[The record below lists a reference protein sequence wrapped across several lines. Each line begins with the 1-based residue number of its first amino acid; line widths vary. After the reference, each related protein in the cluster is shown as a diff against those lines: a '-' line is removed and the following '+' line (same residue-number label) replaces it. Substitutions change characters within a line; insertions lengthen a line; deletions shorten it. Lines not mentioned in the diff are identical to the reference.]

1 MRSVIG
7 VGALAVA
14 GVLLVPAHA
23 TAQTSSRSDSV
34 VVYTLEP
41 ITVEGRVDDLTG
53 LATSSSVGFVGSR
66 DLRIRPLAR
75 VGELLEVVPG
85 MILTQHSGSGKSNQM
100 FVRGFNLDHG
110 TDFSTRVEGMPV
122 NLVSHAHG
130 QGYTDLNF
138 VIPELIE
145 NIEYSLGTHHAHI
158 GDFGSAGGAE
168 MRLRRTFDT
177 PLFATTAGAYGQR
190 RVVAAGSVGS
200 TDTGS
205 LLFGVEAQ
213 RYDGPWDV
221 PEAVRKWSG
230 MVRYS
235 KSAGVNTWSVLAM
248 AYDNSWN
255 ASDQIPTRAVQSGL
269 IGRFGQIDPTL
280 GGSSSRASLSGGWT
294 RSTSTGSQ
302 HVDVYAIRY
311 DLDLFSNFTYLL
323 GDATDGDQIRQVDD
337 GRITMGANLG
347 TLHPVEAGGLDHELE
362 IGSQIRGDRADLALV
377 RSRRRAD
384 VATVR
389 ADDVNQWSVG
399 LFTTWTTQWSPSFR
413 SVLGLRW
420 DGYAFDVDSDRAQNS
435 GSATDAAVSPKV
447 SLAWLASQEVEL
459 YASGGLGF
467 HSNDARGV
475 LTVFDPIDQVAVDPV
490 DPIAGSWGGELG
502 VRLAPTDGWV
512 STATLW
518 AINLDSELVYVGD
531 AGQVEPSD
539 GSERRGITVANFY
552 RINPEWAADVDASF
566 TRARFRDVA
575 AGEDRI
581 PGALEHVLAM
591 GVAHEPQSD
600 GVFGS
605 VRLRHFGAYPLIES
619 GEVRAEPSSIVNAV
633 VGMAW
638 GDVRVSATLL
648 NALDEQ
654 DSDIQY
660 LYASRLEGEPVDGV
674 EDVHFHPFAPR
685 RINVSVSWGSGR

>member
-1 MRSVIG
+1 MRKTTV
-7 VGALAVA
+7 AATLAA
-14 GVLLVPAHA
+14 ALLVLAGNDVAAQDA
-23 TAQTSSRSDSV
+23 TRGDSV

-53 LATSSSVGFVGSR
+53 LATSSSVGFVGAR
-66 DLRIRPLAR
+66 DLRVRPLAR

-168 MRLRRTFDT
+168 MRLRRTFDA
-177 PLFATTAGAYGQR
+177 PVFATTAGAYGQR
-190 RVVAAGSVGS
+190 RVFAGGSVGEPS
-200 TDTGS
+200 DGA
-205 LLFGVEAQ
+205 LLFGAEAQ

-230 MVRYS
+230 AVRYS
-235 KSAGVNTWSVLAM
+235 KTGRTNTWSLLAM

-255 ASDQIPTRAVQSGL
+255 SSDQIPDRAVESGL

-280 GGSSSRASLSGGWT
+280 GGSSSRVSLSGGWT
-294 RSTSTGSQ
+294 RSTSTSSQ
-302 HVDVYAIRY
+302 HIDVYAIRY

-323 GDATDGDQIRQVDD
+323 GDGTDGDQIRQVDD
-337 GRITMGANLG
+337 GRTTMGANLG
-347 TLHPVEAGGLDHELE
+347 TLHPLRAGGLEHTLE
-362 IGSQIRGDRADLALV
+362 VGSQIRGDRADLTLAQ
-377 RSRRRAD
+377 SRRRAN
-384 VATVR
+384 VATIR
-389 ADDVNQWSVG
+389 MDDVNQWSAGV
-399 LFTTWTTQWSPSFR
+399 FTTLTTQWSPAFR
-413 SVLGLRW
+413 SELGLRW
-420 DGYAFDVDSDRAQNS
+420 DGYAFDVESDRTENS
-435 GSATDAAVSPKV
+435 GSSTAGVVSPKA
-447 SLAWLASQEVEL
+447 SLAWLAAPSVEV

-490 DPIAGSWGGELG
+490 DPIAGSWGGEFGL
-502 VRLAPTDGWV
+502 RLTPTSGWV
-512 STATLW
+512 STATAW
-518 AINLDSELVYVGD
+518 AINLDSELLYVGD

-539 GSERRGITVANFY
+539 GSRRVGLTVANFY
-552 RINPEWAADVDASF
+552 RIDSEWAADLDVSF
-566 TRARFRDVA
+566 TRARFQDVA
-575 AGEDRI
+575 VGEDRI
-581 PGALEHVLAM
+581 PGALEQVLAM
-591 GVAHEPQSD
+591 GVAREPVGD

-605 VRLRHFGAYPLIES
+605 IRLRHFGAYPLIES
-619 GEVRAEPSSIVNAV
+619 GDVRAEPSSMVNAV
-633 VGMAW
+633 LGFAL
-638 GDVRVSATLL
+638 GDLRFSATLL
-648 NALDEQ
+648 NATDEQ

-660 LYASRLEGEPVDGV
+660 LYASRLEGEPLAGV

-685 RINVSVSWGSGR
+685 RVNVTVAWGLGR